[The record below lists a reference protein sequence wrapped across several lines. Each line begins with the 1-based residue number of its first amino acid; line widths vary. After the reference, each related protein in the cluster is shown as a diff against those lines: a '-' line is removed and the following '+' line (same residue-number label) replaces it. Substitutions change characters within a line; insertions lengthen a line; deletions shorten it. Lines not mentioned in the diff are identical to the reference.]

1 MNAAIS
7 TAPTTGGRV
16 IDATA
21 EEARAHF
28 LQDEVYFGSDMPPY
42 MSFQAVLWA
51 AASHAGG
58 VLANRR
64 PDRDAASFTGVNYQL
79 LANKDGRF
87 DWRPYELIHPIL
99 YAGLVDHICEPRA
112 WAALRARFAEFE
124 GSFIECCSAPV
135 LREKGK
141 SVNGSQV
148 WSWWTSVE
156 QRSIELSL
164 EFRYLLHTDV
174 ANCYGS
180 VYTHSIAW
188 AIHGQAVAKAKRHR
202 DALLGNQI
210 DFLIRAGRNGQ
221 TNGIGQGS
229 GLMDFVA
236 ELVLGYVDLEVDR
249 NLRAR
254 GDFEPTDVR
263 VLRYRD
269 DYRIFAHNEG
279 DAERVLQAV
288 SESLRAVGMKLSTA
302 KTRVEGNI
310 VEGSLKPDKLAAIQL
325 SDLGLE
331 NAKTLQKQLIRI
343 HAFGQRFPNSGAL
356 RRFMSRIHERIE
368 RLEVAPGDLAAQ
380 VAIATDIGFGSPAAF
395 PAVAGVL
402 SHLLQLAPPPQREQL
417 WGKIREKMGRVP
429 NNGYLE
435 IWMQRIHAPA
445 GLSASFDSSE
455 PLCRI
460 AAGDAAELWCS
471 DWIADST
478 VQAALDPSQ
487 IRVGDPSALPPVVEP
502 DEIALF
508 HEEEYRY

>member
-1 MNAAIS
+1 MQV
-7 TAPTTGGRV
+7 APIAELSIVRRV

-28 LQDEVYFGSDMPPY
+28 LQDAVYFGNDMPPY
-42 MSFQAVLWA
+42 MSFQAVLKA
-51 AASHAGG
+51 AARHAGN
-58 VLANRR
+58 VIAIHSARQ
-64 PDRDAASFTGVNYQL
+64 DASRSVGVNYQL

-99 YAGLVDHICEPRA
+99 YAGLIDLICDPSA
-112 WAALRARFAEFE
+112 WRELQARFEEFE
-124 GSFIECCSAPV
+124 GSFVECCSSP
-135 LREKGK
+135 LCRTEGK

-148 WSWWTSVE
+148 RSWWTSVE

-188 AIHGQAVAKAKRHR
+188 AIHGQATAKEKKRC
-202 DALLGNQI
+202 DSLLGNQI
-210 DFLIRAGRNGQ
+210 DCLIRAGRNGQ

-229 GLMDFVA
+229 GLMDFMA
-236 ELVLGYVDLEVDR
+236 ELVLGYVDLEIDR
-249 NLRAR
+249 TLRAL
-254 GDFEPTDVR
+254 GNVEPRNSR

-269 DYRIFAHNEG
+269 DYRIFAQSEA
-279 DAERVLQAV
+279 DAEQVLKAV
-288 SESLRAVGMKLSTA
+288 SECLHAVGMKLSTK

-310 VEGSLKPDKLAAIQL
+310 VEGSLRPDKLAAIQL

-331 NAKTLQKQLIRI
+331 NAKTLQKQLLRI
-343 HAFGQRFPNSGAL
+343 HGFGQRFPNSGAL
-356 RRFMSRIHERIE
+356 RRLMSRLHESIKKLAVTPE
-368 RLEVAPGDLAAQ
+368 DLAVQ

-402 SHLLQLAPPPQREQL
+402 SHLLQVAAPLQREEL
-417 WGKIREKMGRVP
+417 WVKIREKMRRVP

-445 GLSASFDSSE
+445 GLSVPFESSE
-455 PLCRI
+455 PLCKI
-460 AAGDAAELWCS
+460 VEGESVEIWCS
-471 DWIADST
+471 DWIADPA
-478 VQAALDPSQ
+478 VRAELDPSRL
-487 IRVGDPSALPPVVEP
+487 RVRDPSSLPPVVEP
-502 DEIALF
+502 NEIALF